1 MDGLH
6 SWGMAFR
13 WFRRRPAPAPD
24 PIAAYDDLVSD
35 LSAEA
40 AELRRA
46 AATLLTVRARLG
58 RELAAIEE
66 VGRTLRD
73 RADRARAAADRR
85 SQDVLGADVEREER
99 RATAL
104 REELARTES
113 DVEQLEEAARRV
125 AGQVDQLRSERDL
138 AAARFTAGTALAS
151 EALRSRADRVRRLV
165 AVDAARDEVERAHAL
180 AEVWREDSEGSDE
193 GKR

>member
-1 MDGLH
+1 
-6 SWGMAFR
+6 MALR

-58 RELAAIEE
+58 RELSGIEQ
-66 VGRTLRD
+66 VGRALRD
-73 RADRARAAADRR
+73 RADRARAGGDQR
-85 SQDVLGADVEREER
+85 SQDILGADLEREER
-99 RATAL
+99 RASAL
-104 REELARTES
+104 RAELARTET
-113 DVEQLEEAARRV
+113 DVGQLEVAARRV

-138 AAARFTAGTALAS
+138 AAARLTAGTALAA
-151 EALRSRADRVRRLV
+151 EAQRSRADRIRRFV

-180 AEVWREDSEGSDE
+180 AEVWREDQEGS
-193 GKR
+193 G

>member
-1 MDGLH
+1 
-6 SWGMAFR
+6 MAFR

-58 RELAAIEE
+58 REL
-66 VGRTLRD
+66 RD
-73 RADRARAAADRR
+73 RADRARAGADRR
-85 SQDVLGADVEREER
+85 SADVLSTDVEREER

-180 AEVWREDSEGSDE
+180 AEVWREDGEGSEDA
-193 GKR
+193 KR

>member
-1 MDGLH
+1 
-6 SWGMAFR
+6 MAFR
-13 WFRRRPAPAPD
+13 WFRRRPAPSPD

-46 AATLLTVRARLG
+46 AVTLLTVRTRLG
-58 RELAAIEE
+58 RELAGIEQ
-66 VGRTLRD
+66 VGRHLRERGD
-73 RADRARAAADRR
+73 QARAGGDPRSAA
-85 SQDVLGADVEREER
+85 VLSADAEREER

-104 REELARTES
+104 REELVRTDS

-151 EALRSRADRVRRLV
+151 EAMRSRADRIRRLV

-180 AEVWREDSEGSDE
+180 AEVWREDRDGA
-193 GKR
+193 G